1 MKEKWEPIINY
12 EDFYKVSNTGKILS
26 LRSNK
31 ELKQSKDN
39 QGYLQVTLADEK
51 SNKNFRIHRLVA
63 MAFLQRQN
71 NKNQVNHIDENKINN
86 NASNLEWCNS
96 SYNSNYG
103 TRNNRIVANRK
114 IAIKGVNTK
123 TGETITFEST
133 KDAQRNGF
141 HSGHI
146 SDCINGKKHSHKGY
160 KWFKKEIE
168 G

>member
-51 SNKNFRIHRLVA
+51 SNKNFRVHRLVA

-71 NKNQVNHIDENKINN
+71 NKNQV
-86 NASNLEWCNS
+86 
-96 SYNSNYG
+96 
-103 TRNNRIVANRK
+103 
-114 IAIKGVNTK
+114 
-123 TGETITFEST
+123 F
-133 KDAQRNGF
+133 
-141 HSGHI
+141 
-146 SDCINGKKHSHKGY
+146 
-160 KWFKKEIE
+160 
-168 G
+168 